1 MKKTNCKIRIANII
15 EEGRVGG
22 PQIRNLAVA
31 SALKKKKIHVTLI
44 FPKKNSK
51 ELAIYCKLSKIKYL
65 QLSLTTPKQ
74 DWTILIKYLI
84 LFPFEVIS
92 LAYFLK
98 KKRFDLVHVSGGSWQ
113 FKGILAAKLSC
124 TKVVWELNDTYVPQL
139 IKYIFLPLSF
149 LANAF
154 IFASNSTK
162 RYYEKLTPSNKLFFL
177 IQSPVDTNFFNPAKR
192 YPVSNSLQ
200 KILNKKIVIGTIANI
215 SPVKNLISLL
225 KSAKQ
230 LSSYANK
237 IIFIVVGSVY
247 ESQKKYF
254 KNLNNVIKD
263 LNIKN
268 FFFIGSRKDV
278 RPLLKKIDIYVC
290 SSKNE
295 SSPLSVWEAMSM
307 KKAIISTDVGDVGKF
322 VVHKLNGLIVNVN
335 DEIMLANNIKKLIN
349 NATLRKKF
357 GKVSRQTAIKKLD
370 LKICALAHIEAYN
383 SIIKFIK

>member
-1 MKKTNCKIRIANII
+1 M
-15 EEGRVGG
+15 
-22 PQIRNLAVA
+22 
-31 SALKKKKIHVTLI
+31 
-44 FPKKNSK
+44 
-51 ELAIYCKLSKIKYL
+51 
-65 QLSLTTPKQ
+65 
-74 DWTILIKYLI
+74 
-84 LFPFEVIS
+84 
-92 LAYFLK
+92 
-98 KKRFDLVHVSGGSWQ
+98 
-113 FKGILAAKLSC
+113 
-124 TKVVWELNDTYVPQL
+124 
-139 IKYIFLPLSF
+139 
-149 LANAF
+149 
-154 IFASNSTK
+154 
-162 RYYEKLTPSNKLFFL
+162 
-177 IQSPVDTNFFNPAKR
+177 
-192 YPVSNSLQ
+192 
-200 KILNKKIVIGTIANI
+200 NKKIVIGTIANI